1 MNYTKEKEF
10 ALKVIHGAGKELLKL
25 FNQTKKLT
33 FNKKSK
39 HEIVT
44 PADTAANKIILS
56 GIKKNFPEHGILSE
70 ETGYEQKN
78 SDYLW
83 TIDPL
88 DGTTNFAMGSPL
100 WGVCLGLFYRE
111 DLVLGLIN
119 LPYMQEL
126 YWAVKDQG
134 TYLNHLLTKLKA
146 SKEIKVARTKK
157 LSNAI
162 ITYCYGYSDQSIIQ
176 GHKMSLV
183 LREEAIDARQLGS
196 AAVETA
202 WLAHGRTQGFLVP
215 KANLWDVAPGVLI
228 IREAGGK
235 VTDFKGKDWQIKSN
249 DLLASNGLIHQELL
263 KVIDKVK

>member
-1 MNYTKEKEF
+1 MNWVKEKQF
-10 ALKVIHGAGKELLKL
+10 ALKISQQAGRKLLKF

-44 PADTAANKIILS
+44 PADIASNKIILS
-56 GIKKNFPEHGILSE
+56 AIQKNFPSHGVLSE
-70 ETGYEQKN
+70 ETGYYQKE

-100 WGVCLGLFYRE
+100 WGVCLSLFYRQE
-111 DLVLGLIN
+111 LVLAVAN
-119 LPYMQEL
+119 LPYMREL

-134 TYLNHLLTKLKA
+134 SYLNFKK
-146 SKEIKVARTKK
+146 IKVAQTKK

-162 ITYCYGYSDQSIIQ
+162 ITYCYGYSDKSIVQ

-183 LREEAIDARQLGS
+183 LREKAIDARQLGS
-196 AAVETA
+196 AAVETC
-202 WLAHGRTQGFLVP
+202 WLARGRTQGFLVP

-235 VTDFKGKDWQIKSN
+235 ATNFKGEDWGIKSK
-249 DLLASNGLIHQELL
+249 DLLASNGLIHHELL
-263 KVIDKVK
+263 KVVDRVE